1 MALTLAQR
9 NQLRKRAAAEAAL
22 TAPAAL
28 MDGLNSYELM
38 LAKLQ
43 QDQLRLKQV
52 QSQQQKAV
60 VKAQLLPEY
69 VPYVQG
75 VLAAGQGA
83 QDDVLV
89 TIMVW
94 RFDAADFAG
103 GLDIAEYVLRHNLQ
117 TPNRFNRTTGCL
129 VAEEVAHAALTTQKA
144 GEVFDHETLVRTFV
158 LTAKQD
164 MPDEARAKLTL
175 ALGRSTLAG
184 LSDETPGK
192 PGQVQA
198 GIDLLKEAIKQHDSC
213 GGKKDLERA
222 ERLLKKHAAP
232 TVAPATLEASA
243 TPASPATQENQE
255 PPVAPA
261 TPETKKPP
269 VARKPGT
276 SRKPKSPRKARNP
289 AS

>member
-9 NQLRKRAAAEAAL
+9 TQLRKRAAAEAAA

-28 MDGLNSYELM
+28 MDGLTSYELM

-52 QSQQQKAV
+52 QSQQNKAKL
-60 VKAQLLPEY
+60 KAELLPEY
-69 VPYVQG
+69 VPYVDG

-89 TIMVW
+89 TVMVW
-94 RFDAADFAG
+94 RFDAGDYAG
-103 GLDIAEYVLRHNLQ
+103 GLDIAEYVLRHQLQ

-144 GEVFDHETLVRTFV
+144 GGVFDHDILVRTAM
-158 LTAKQD
+158 LTKGQD

-175 ALGRSTLAG
+175 AMARAVLAKVDYEADRLVGTDLGN
-184 LSDETPGK
+184 
-192 PGQVQA
+192 VVA
-198 GIDLLKEAIKQHDSC
+198 GIDLLKTAIQQHNSC

-222 ERLLKKHAAP
+222 ERLLKKHTAP
-232 TVAPATLEASA
+232 
-243 TPASPATQENQE
+243 
-255 PPVAPA
+255 
-261 TPETKKPP
+261 
-269 VARKPGT
+269 GG
-276 SRKPKSPRKARNP
+276 
-289 AS
+289 